1 MNKKSKSQQCGGGE
15 KNGLAAGAAPV
26 VLAAPPAEDAML
38 VDEQDVL
45 AETSGASTGVA
56 ANLFRKKACPPQPAK
71 KKLVIKMHK
80 GIISLSLAP
89 SLSHIPHTMTLRQ
102 N

>member
-1 MNKKSKSQQCGGGE
+1 MNKKSKSHQCGGGE
-15 KNGLAAGAAPV
+15 KNGLAVGAAPV
-26 VLAAPPAEDAML
+26 VAAAPPVDDAML

-45 AETSGASTGVA
+45 AETAGASTGVA

-80 GIISLSLAP
+80 GISSLYFSLL
-89 SLSHIPHTMTLRQ
+89 LSHPHFHPHTQ
-102 N
+102 